1 MIKRSE
7 IQKLVREYSDLT
19 VGALGSHSALEIM
32 DGAKDENL
40 QTLVVCQKGREIPY
54 KRFRRISDEII
65 IVNKFKEML
74 SNKIQSRLRSSNTII
89 VPHRA
94 LTAYLG
100 YEAIENKFKVPLFGN
115 RSLFKAEERTN
126 KKNQYYLLEKARL
139 RHPKILKDARDID
152 GPVIVKVQEKRR
164 KLERAFFTVSSY
176 SDYKDKTETRIRSG
190 LISRDAMRSASI
202 EEYVIGTY
210 FNFNYFHT
218 PISDEVDFLG
228 IERRLQTN
236 LHDFVSL
243 PAKQQLETNIE
254 LQNIEVGHMPASIRE
269 SLLEKVISA
278 GDKFVETIKKEYP
291 PGIIGPFSLQSVIT
305 RDLDIV
311 VYDVSL
317 RVPGNPI
324 LATTSPYTKYKYGTT
339 FGVGRRI
346 AMELK
351 RAQQEGRLDEIVT

>member
-65 IVNKFKEML
+65 LVNKFKEML

-139 RHPKILKDARDID
+139 RHPKILKDPRDID
-152 GPVIVKVQEKRR
+152 GPVIVKV
-164 KLERAFFTVSSY
+164 
-176 SDYKDKTETRIRSG
+176 RS
-190 LISRDAMRSASI
+190 
-202 EEYVIGTY
+202 E
-210 FNFNYFHT
+210 
-218 PISDEVDFLG
+218 
-228 IERRLQTN
+228 ERR
-236 LHDFVSL
+236 
-243 PAKQQLETNIE
+243 
-254 LQNIEVGHMPASIRE
+254 VGKECRSRWSPYHE
-269 SLLEKVISA
+269 
-278 GDKFVETIKKEYP
+278 KKE
-291 PGIIGPFSLQSVIT
+291 
-305 RDLDIV
+305 
-311 VYDVSL
+311 
-317 RVPGNPI
+317 
-324 LATTSPYTKYKYGTT
+324 KK
-339 FGVGRRI
+339 
-346 AMELK
+346 K
-351 RAQQEGRLDEIVT
+351 

>member
-7 IQKLVREYSDLT
+7 IQKIAREYSDLT
-19 VGALGSHSALEIM
+19 VGVLGSHSALEIM

-40 QTLVVCQKGREIPY
+40 QTLVVCQRGRETPY
-54 KRFRRISDEII
+54 RRFSRISDEII
-65 IVNKFKEML
+65 VVRKFKDIL
-74 SNKIQSRLRSSNTII
+74 SSKVQERLRSSNTII

-100 YEAIENKFKVPLFGN
+100 YGAVEDKFKVPLFGN
-115 RSLFKAEERTN
+115 RSLFQAEERSN
-126 KKNQYYLLEKARL
+126 KKNQYHLLERAKI
-139 RHPKILKDARDID
+139 RHPKIFKDERNID
-152 GPVIVKVQEKRR
+152 RPVIVKIQEKKRR
-164 KLERAFFTVSSY
+164 LERAFFTTSSY
-176 SDYKDKTETRIRSG
+176 SDYKDKTENKIRKG
-190 LISRDAMRSASI
+190 LISRDALRFAII

-218 PISDEVDFLG
+218 PISEEVDFLG

-254 LQNIEVGHMPASIRE
+254 LQNIEVGHTPASIRE
-269 SLLEKVISA
+269 SLLEKVIAA
-278 GDKFVETIKKEYP
+278 GDKFVNAVKKEYP

-305 RDLDIV
+305 RDLEIV

-317 RVPGNPI
+317 RAPGNPI

-351 RAQQEGRLDEIVT
+351 KAQQEGRIDEIVT